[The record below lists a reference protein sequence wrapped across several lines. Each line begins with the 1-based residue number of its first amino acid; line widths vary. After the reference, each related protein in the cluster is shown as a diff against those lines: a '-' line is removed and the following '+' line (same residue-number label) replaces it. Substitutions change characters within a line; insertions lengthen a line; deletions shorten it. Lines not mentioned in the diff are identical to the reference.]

1 LVFSIRSLEV
11 FDSLT
16 NMPSDHDLDPGKKE
30 IKAIESLDQGGGA
43 AGRNPAR
50 PAALLA
56 GEVAGLDH
64 VLT

>member
-1 LVFSIRSLEV
+1 
-11 FDSLT
+11 
-16 NMPSDHDLDPGKKE
+16 MPSDHDLDPGKKE